1 MADPLSLLRQYN
13 VNKKEI
19 VEKNN
24 LICFGEYCWPK
35 TVKTNYLIYRSVI
48 VLLFQSF

>member
-24 LICFGEYCWPK
+24 QIIFGEFSWSKNVQTNFLMYGY
-35 TVKTNYLIYRSVI
+35 VKSECYNT
-48 VLLFQSF
+48 